1 MDNQS
6 SWLSSR
12 VDGAVTE
19 DEIDVG
25 VAIGFSSSVVI
36 VGGIGVG
43 MAIEFV
49 DSPPHAHKN
58 IEIFT
63 RVMICR
69 IIFFGFNLFVPFY
82 VQNWRS
88 RPTVGV
94 RGLALRAVAL
104 GGVDSA

>member
-25 VAIGFSSSVVI
+25 VAIGFSSTVVI

-43 MAIEFV
+43 VANEFV
-49 DSPPHAHKN
+49 ESPPHALKN

-63 RVMICR
+63 SVMICR
-69 IIFFGFNLFVPFY
+69 MTFLGFNLFVPFY
-82 VQNWRS
+82 FQNWLMDGNFLIVFR
-88 RPTVGV
+88 
-94 RGLALRAVAL
+94 LL
-104 GGVDSA
+104 